1 MSERLKVWPNDQLGL
16 GGVGDFASKNF
27 TRADEWTVDAKKA
40 RAVAMV
46 NSSSIWN
53 ANKISWMYI

>member
-1 MSERLKVWPNDQLGL
+1 MSEHLKVQPSDQLGL
-16 GGVGDFASKNF
+16 GGIRDEFASKNF
-27 TRADEWTVDAKKA
+27 TGADEWTVGGKKA

-53 ANKISWMYI
+53 VNKIY